1 MTKQELALTVA
12 IKTGYTSKA
21 VLEVLKD
28 LSYQF
33 CRKYCEPDKIY
44 DCDRRGVTCTALVR
58 FLVNEHNK
66 EVNHERQRKR
76 GIG

>member
-1 MTKQELALTVA
+1 MVKEEL
-12 IKTGYTSKA
+12 I
-21 VLEVLKD
+21 D

-33 CRKYCEPDKIY
+33 CKEHCEQDKIY

-66 EVNHERQRKR
+66 EVNHGYSRNERDVAYHTC
-76 GIG
+76 IH